1 MDLVQVLDI
10 QDIEVDAELVELP
23 QSAASMDC

>member
-23 QSAASMDC
+23 SSAASVGC